1 MLECHSRD
9 KSGRPELNKVLQVKL
24 HIVGGCLALVRVVAG
39 REEAARHSVREVHDS
54 GLGLHGGRNKCGSRW
69 CAVFCKVQSF
79 LVLNR

>member
-9 KSGRPELNKVLQVKL
+9 KSGRPELNKVLQVEL
-24 HIVGGCLALVRVVAG
+24 HIVGGRLVLVRVVAL
-39 REEAARHSVREVHDS
+39 VHDS